1 MNVWILVGVG
11 LVLLAVGMGATAKGA
26 TLMPQSKYQPQWSRV
41 LSLADLEL
49 RIRNAARAA
58 GIAAAQVAAI
68 VYIESRGNP
77 AATNPSDPSYG
88 LMALQIPTA
97 RAYADDSD
105 QVDAQNLCAEP
116 DLNLKCGSRFL
127 ADLSRKYSAGLDF
140 GKWAQA
146 YNVGETK
153 FNRGVRNPGY
163 GAKVLNSET
172 GQREFL
178 GPGELAALFAGEF

>member
-1 MNVWILVGVG
+1 LNVWIVVGVG

-26 TLMPQSKYQPQWSRV
+26 TLMPDSRYKPEWSAA
-41 LSLADLEL
+41 LPLADLEL

-77 AATNPSDPSYG
+77 AAVNPSDPSYG

-105 QVDAQNLCAEP
+105 VVNVQTLADP

-127 ADLSRKYSAGLDF
+127 ADLSRKYSARLDF
-140 GKWAQA
+140 GEWAQA

-163 GAKVLNSET
+163 GAKILDSET
-172 GQREFL
+172 GKRTFL
-178 GPGELAALFAGEF
+178 GPGELAALFAGQF